1 MTADGQ
7 KTGRND
13 PCPCGSGQKYKK
25 CCEAKDDAARA
36 ERLAAE
42 QAALKD
48 TLDPEAAEHAKKEGD
63 AAARR
68 GDFQSHSRQP
78 TRAGRPSHVRKRTV

>member
-1 MTADGQ
+1 M

-25 CCEAKDDAARA
+25 CCEAKDDAQRA
-36 ERLAAE
+36 EALAAE
-42 QAALKD
+42 NAALTD
-48 TLDPEAAEHAKKEGD
+48 TLDSDEAAKAQKQGD

-68 GDFQSHSRQP
+68 EGFASRTKQAPAMRP
-78 TRAGRPSHVRKRTV
+78 THVRKRTV